1 MRLRYKG
8 DEIIAKNIEHLQDLS
23 DKAVEHAIKENIPFE
38 IDAYSV
44 EVDVYGE
51 YDVYAFTT
59 IDYLADALYPEA
71 DRLIADSKDS
81 LGYAEDV

>member
-1 MRLRYKG
+1 MRLRYRG
-8 DEIIAKNIEHLQDLS
+8 DQIIAKNIDNWQELS
-23 DKAVEHAIKENIPFE
+23 DKAVEHAIQQNIPFE

-44 EVDVYGE
+44 EIDLYGE

-59 IDYLADALYPEA
+59 IDYLADTLYPEA

-81 LGYAEDV
+81 LGYVEDV